1 MELYIQIAWI
11 LFALFLYI
19 LCAVVMVLEIF
30 IPSFGLLTVLAVGAF
45 CWATVIFFGLGPMAG
60 WIGLAIAAILIPAFW
75 MLTYKVFPKTAVGR
89 AMVLKD
95 PPRAAGDAIPD
106 MARLKNLKG
115 KSGKVVSTLRP
126 VGICRIDGQRVV
138 CSAETGMIHG
148 NTEIEVVK
156 VEGQRITVRVK
167 Q

>member
-30 IPSFGLLTVLAVGAF
+30 IPSFGLLSVLAVGAF

-89 AMVLKD
+89 
-95 PPRAAGDAIPD
+95 GD
-106 MARLKNLKG
+106 L
-115 KSGKVVSTLRP
+115 
-126 VGICRIDGQRVV
+126 CRKR
-138 CSAETGMIHG
+138 
-148 NTEIEVVK
+148 
-156 VEGQRITVRVK
+156 
-167 Q
+167 